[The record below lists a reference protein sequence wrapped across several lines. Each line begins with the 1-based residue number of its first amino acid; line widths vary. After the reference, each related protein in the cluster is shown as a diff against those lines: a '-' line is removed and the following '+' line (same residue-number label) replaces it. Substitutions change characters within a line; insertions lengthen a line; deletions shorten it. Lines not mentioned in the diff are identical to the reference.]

1 MTTHEKDN
9 REVIFVIYE
18 LKDAVAT
25 VELLSVEDQ
34 CLLRSLLSE
43 AVYKKMP
50 VHKIKK
56 GEKFDSL
63 ISAEL
68 VVPIDEPIG
77 VVLDPK
83 LEKVRKK
90 LCTYLSRRNEV
101 DHYFDEELVEHEIPK
116 GSKFVA
122 TITIGVGSSLLLEF
136 PDDEITALLDQY
148 GVNRCR
154 GWKP

>member
-1 MTTHEKDN
+1 MYD
-9 REVIFVIYE
+9 
-18 LKDAVAT
+18 LKNAVAV
-25 VELLSVEDQ
+25 VESLALDDQ
-34 CLLRSLLSE
+34 CLLRTLLSE
-43 AVYKKMP
+43 AIYKKVP

-56 GEKFDSL
+56 GESFGGL
-63 ISAEL
+63 ISAGL
-68 VVPIDEPIG
+68 VIPVDEPIG

-101 DHYFDEELVEHEIPK
+101 EHYFDEDLVEHEIPK
-116 GSKFVA
+116 GSQFVA
-122 TITIGVGSSLLLEF
+122 NIAIGAGSSLSLEF

>member
-1 MTTHEKDN
+1 MYD
-9 REVIFVIYE
+9 
-18 LKDAVAT
+18 LKNAVAV
-25 VELLSVEDQ
+25 VESLALDDQ
-34 CLLRSLLSE
+34 RLLRSLLSE

-56 GEKFDSL
+56 GESFDGL
-63 ISAEL
+63 ISAGL
-68 VVPIDEPIG
+68 VIPVDEPIG

-83 LEKVRKK
+83 LEKVHKK

-101 DHYFDEELVEHEIPK
+101 EHYFDEELVEHEIPK
-116 GSKFVA
+116 GSQFVA
-122 TITIGVGSSLLLEF
+122 TVTIGAGSSLSLEF

>member
-1 MTTHEKDN
+1 M
-9 REVIFVIYE
+9 IYE
-18 LKDAVAT
+18 LKDAVAA
-25 VELLSVEDQ
+25 VEFLDIEDQ
-34 CLLRSLLSE
+34 RLLRSLLSE

-50 VHKIKK
+50 VHKSKK
-56 GEKFDSL
+56 GEMFDGL
-63 ISAEL
+63 ISAGL
-68 VVPIDEPIG
+68 VVPVDEPIG

-101 DHYFDEELVEHEIPK
+101 EHYFDEELVEHEIPK
-116 GSKFVA
+116 GSRFVA
-122 TITIGVGSSLLLEF
+122 TITIGAAASLSLEF

-154 GWKP
+154 GWKS

>member
-1 MTTHEKDN
+1 M
-9 REVIFVIYE
+9 IYD
-18 LKDAVAT
+18 LKDAVAA

-34 CLLRSLLSE
+34 RILRSLLSE
-43 AVYKKMP
+43 AIYKKTP
-50 VHKIKK
+50 VHKIKR
-56 GEKFDSL
+56 GEKFESL
-63 ISAEL
+63 ISAGLIVL
-68 VVPIDEPIG
+68 VDEPIG

-101 DHYFDEELVEHEIPK
+101 EHYFDEELVEHEIPK
-116 GSKFVA
+116 GSQFVA
-122 TITIGVGSSLLLEF
+122 TIAIGAGSSLSLEF
-136 PDDEITALLDQY
+136 PDDEITSLLDQY